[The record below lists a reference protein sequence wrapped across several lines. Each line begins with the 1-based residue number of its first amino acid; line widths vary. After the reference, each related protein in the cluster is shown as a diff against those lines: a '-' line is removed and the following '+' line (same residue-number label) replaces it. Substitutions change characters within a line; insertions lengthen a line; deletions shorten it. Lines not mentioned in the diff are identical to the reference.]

1 MSDNLFLRATRAK
14 LRFQSPAGL
23 LTTEDLFDLPI
34 KTTDSRKASLEVVGN
49 ILLQQQRDVPATS
62 ILSTEATNPAYA
74 RLELQIEVVKFVI
87 ATKQAEADAA
97 AKALAIK
104 QEKDRLREL
113 IATRKAAET
122 PVADLEAQLAALG
135 G

>member
-1 MSDNLFLRATRAK
+1 MSDLFLRATRAK

-49 ILLQQQRDVPATS
+49 ALLQALREVPEGS
-62 ILSTEATNPAYA
+62 ILSTETTNPARA
-74 RLELQIEVVKFVI
+74 KLDLQVEVVKFVI
-87 ATKQAEADAA
+87 ATKQAEATAA
-97 AKALAIK
+97 AQALAVK